1 MVLPKELV
9 QKIIQCTGN
18 FIYSVSSNT
27 LIDFRTVNETIGE
40 YSPFRPHQLRNS
52 NSFCVLLPITF
63 KKSYVLEKIVNIR
76 ENENEYYVI
85 LNTNSIWDS
94 VHGPYNI

>member
-9 QKIIQCTGN
+9 HKIIQCTGH

-27 LIDFRTVNETIGE
+27 LMDFRTVNETIGE
-40 YSPFRPHQLRNS
+40 YRPHKLPNS
-52 NSFCVLLPITF
+52 NCFCVLLPITF

-76 ENENEYYVI
+76 ENENEFYVI